1 MSAIADAVCAVDA
14 LAIGAHPDDIELA
27 MAGTL
32 LKLVAEGYRT
42 GLVDASRAELATRGT
57 PEQRAA
63 EAAEAAAQ
71 LGASFRVNLGWPDGH
86 FTDQDAARRALV
98 RVIRQARPTLVF
110 THHPAEEH
118 PDHQCLARIVAAA
131 VHHARLANYDAESG
145 LPRWRTRA
153 LIHFLPPL
161 NPAVAPTFLVD
172 ISAQFTAK
180 YEVIS
185 AYASQLHQPG
195 SREPQTYL
203 SAPDFLRQR
212 RAADIHRGSLIG
224 VAAAEGF
231 VTAAPL
237 PVADPI
243 RLFLNQ

>member
-1 MSAIADAVCAVDA
+1 MPAVTNTVSPVDV

-27 MAGTL
+27 MAGTI

-71 LGASFRVNLGWPDGH
+71 LGASFRVNLGWPDGR
-86 FTDQDAARRALV
+86 FTDDDVARRALV
-98 RVIRQARPTLVF
+98 RVIRQAQPTLVF

-118 PDHQCLARIVAAA
+118 PDHQCLARLVAAA

-172 ISAQFTAK
+172 ISAQFAAK

-203 SAPDFLRQR
+203 SAPDFLHQR
-212 RAADIHRGSLIG
+212 RAADIYRGSLIG